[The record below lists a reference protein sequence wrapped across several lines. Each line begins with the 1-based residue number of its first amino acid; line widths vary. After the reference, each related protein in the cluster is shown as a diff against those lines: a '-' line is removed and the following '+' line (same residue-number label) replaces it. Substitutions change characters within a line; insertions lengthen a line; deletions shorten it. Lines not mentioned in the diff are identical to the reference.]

1 MRINELLNEDQIDEI
16 SLGKKI
22 TAKAARF
29 AQGAGD
35 VIGGTLG
42 GIQGAWSRGKQAYQR
57 GKEVVDPAGN
67 PKTTAPTAPVGGTST
82 PPATDRPYVAP
93 TTSGTNTAP
102 ASTSGAED
110 PEKLRAQAAELT
122 QKADEIEK
130 QNAAAGDIG
139 IDHGLGKH
147 GDGHF
152 IQPGDKFDRETGK
165 PLPGQAA
172 PEQPQ
177 GQALDLDQLKKD
189 REAKQAADQAGQQQA
204 QQQMAATQQANTAQS
219 QQDAAIKAAADA
231 AKAKPP
237 FQQTAA
243 DKLAIKAAADKGIRE
258 EDNEEAVAE
267 GFHSNFL
274 GMMI

>member
-1 MRINELLNEDQIDEI
+1 MQAVDKLDAD
-16 SLGKKI
+16 GKKQLAGELEKNI
-22 TAKAARF
+22 AA
-29 AQGAGD
+29 
-35 VIGGTLG
+35 T
-42 GIQGAWSRGKQAYQR
+42 
-57 GKEVVDPAGN
+57 PAE
-67 PKTTAPTAPVGGTST
+67 PAAPTSC
-82 PPATDRPYVAP
+82 
-93 TTSGTNTAP
+93 TN
-102 ASTSGAED
+102 
-110 PEKLRAQAAELT
+110 
-122 QKADEIEK
+122 
-130 QNAAAGDIG
+130 
-139 IDHGLGKH
+139 
-147 GDGHF
+147 
-152 IQPGDKFDRETGK
+152 
-165 PLPGQAA
+165 AA

-204 QQQMAATQQANTAQS
+204 QQQMATTQQANTAQS

-258 EDNEEAVAE
+258 EDDEEAVAE